1 MSMQDQIEF
10 IFNQFID
17 YLKLP
22 VNKFY
27 SNKLNINLSSK
38 ENFNYKVSY
47 YNRSSFDYD
56 DDYIDF
62 EEFERWTKENEKK
75 YRIPKL
81 KYNLT

>member
-17 YLKLP
+17 FLKLP

-27 SNKLNINLSSK
+27 SAKLNTSVSPKANYNYTVSYNNRS
-38 ENFNYKVSY
+38 NFN
-47 YNRSSFDYD
+47 YD

-81 KYNLT
+81 K

>member
-1 MSMQDQIEF
+1 MSIQDQIES

-27 SNKLNINLSSK
+27 SNSKLNSNQTKSSY
-38 ENFNYKVSY
+38 NYTVSF
-47 YNRSSFDYD
+47 YNRNSFDYD
-56 DDYIDF
+56 DDYVDL

-75 YRIPKL
+75 YRIPTL
-81 KYNLT
+81 K